1 MSTAAILP
9 LEKRVIPL
17 NNKNGLLK
25 EAPAVHKVWVEARSW
40 TRYETPPDAG
50 EIHLAGALDTWL
62 ATARSISSQLSW
74 VLRLPCNVFWSQLC
88 HDENLTRWLG
98 DVMETFPRE
107 HDRQPWWTEAVREA
121 HKTILQ
127 KLFLVHVRLC
137 TYKESNKDFFSP
149 EYWGELL
156 YEKCLLGLPRLLDI
170 CVLFFPCNKSIT
182 AKMVGNV
189 LKQQPL
195 FYNDLVES
203 SLTMLAALDSCQ
215 EQFQLLAMSQPHLTE
230 LASFLEMISYC
241 LDISVSLH
249 SLVSVYPAACDVL
262 HQTGLDVS
270 LGGFYSQVLI
280 PLTNLI
286 QKYNSAGCLS
296 QTETA
301 SQAERVKLARHNILA
316 TLRAGVCQLCLLDS
330 LDLPDRVETFLTLM
344 TSLLSDISLLTDY
357 NNLYPIRAEFE
368 LFEAQQAEV
377 DAVRKNYILDM
388 FNSTLTNG
396 FMVTSGA
403 GGGGGRGGGG
413 GGRGEKEKP
422 EKSPPE
428 SEEMLGACSL
438 AGQPSS
444 VELVS
449 LVSGVR
455 DLLPHL
461 GEGFVERVLLEFNY
475 KADLAINAL
484 LEDNLPSHLRSL
496 DQAMPRQEEKPPSPP
511 PAIRSV
517 YDEDEFDVF
526 SRAEVD
532 MTRIHRG
539 KKNIAKDANKL
550 LEDKADLVGM
560 KDRFDRLGI
569 VEDIE
574 IVARLTAEVDLGNE
588 YEYDDEYDDTYDDI
602 AVGEQEPDAQD
613 EHGRGFVLPVALG
626 GGKVTNTRG
635 PVEESEE
642 EEDEAGDV
650 KSKMNFVRNPE
661 EVRQEKERKRQ
672 EKISK
677 NRSHNTPPNRDVVGK
692 AKGQGQE
699 KQVLINRA
707 RKNAN
712 KGKGHRNAAD
722 RKSAKGMF

>member
-1 MSTAAILP
+1 MATGPILP
-9 LEKRVIPL
+9 LEKRVIPV
-17 NNKNGLLK
+17 NNKNGHLK
-25 EAPAVHKVWVEARSW
+25 DAPAVHKVWVEARTW

-50 EIHLAGALDTWL
+50 EINLPGAVDSWL
-62 ATARSISSQLSW
+62 VTTRAISSQLSW
-74 VLRLPCNVFWSQLC
+74 LLRLPCNVFWSQLC
-88 HDENLTRWLG
+88 HDENLTRWLA

-107 HDRQPWWTEAVREA
+107 HDRQAWWTERVREA

-137 TYKESNKDFFSP
+137 TYKESNRDFFSP

-195 FYNDLVES
+195 FYNDLVEC

-215 EQFQLLAMSQPHLTE
+215 EQFQLLSMSQPHMTE
-230 LASFLEMISYC
+230 LASFLEMINYT
-241 LDISVSLH
+241 LDISVSLQ
-249 SLVSVYPAACDVL
+249 SLVSVYPPACDVL
-262 HQTGLDVS
+262 HQTGLDVK

-280 PLTNLI
+280 PLSSLI
-286 QKYNSAGCLS
+286 EKYSSAGCLTQPETVS
-296 QTETA
+296 Q
-301 SQAERVKLARHNILA
+301 QGRVRLARHNILA
-316 TLRAGVCQLCLLDS
+316 TIRATVCQLCLLDS
-330 LDLPDRVETFLTLM
+330 LDLTDRVETFLTLM
-344 TSLLSDISLLTDY
+344 TSLLSDLSLLTDY

-377 DAVRKNYILDM
+377 DTVRKNYILDM
-388 FNSTLTNG
+388 FNTTHTKG
-396 FMVTSGA
+396 FMMANGA
-403 GGGGGRGGGG
+403 GGGG
-413 GGRGEKEKP
+413 EKEKKHV
-422 EKSPPE
+422 EPPPQ
-428 SEEMLGACSL
+428 SEEMVGACAL
-438 AGQPSS
+438 TDQPTS

-475 KADLAINAL
+475 KVDLAVNAL
-484 LEDNLPSHLRSL
+484 LEDSLPSHLRSL
-496 DQAMPRQEEKPPSPP
+496 DQAMPRQVEKTPSPP

-532 MTRIHRG
+532 KTRIHRG

-550 LEDKADLVGM
+550 LEDKSGLVGL

-574 IVARLTAEVDLGNE
+574 IVARPSAVAVADHGNE
-588 YEYDDEYDDTYDDI
+588 HEYDDEYDDTYDDI

-635 PVEESEE
+635 PVAESEE
-642 EEDEAGDV
+642 EEEEGSDV

-677 NRSHNTPPNRDVVGK
+677 TRSHNTPPNRDVVGK
-692 AKGQGQE
+692 AKGQGQD

>member
-1 MSTAAILP
+1 MATAATLP
-9 LEKRVIPL
+9 LEKRVIPV

-25 EAPAVHKVWVEARSW
+25 DAPAVHKVWVEARTW
-40 TRYETPPDAG
+40 TRYETPPESG
-50 EIHLAGALDTWL
+50 EINLPGAVDSWL
-62 ATARSISSQLSW
+62 ATARGISSQLSW
-74 VLRLPCNVFWSQLC
+74 LLRLPCNVFWSQLC
-88 HDENLTRWLG
+88 HDENLSRWLG
-98 DVMETFPRE
+98 DLMETFPRE
-107 HDRQPWWTEAVREA
+107 HDRQPWWTESVRGA
-121 HKTILQ
+121 HNTILQ

-156 YEKCLLGLPRLLDI
+156 YEKGLLNLPRLLDI
-170 CVLFFPCNKSIT
+170 CVLFSPCNQSIT
-182 AKMVGNV
+182 GKMVGNV

-195 FYNDLVES
+195 FYNDLVEC

-215 EQFQLLAMSQPHLTE
+215 EQFQLLSMSQPHLTE

-249 SLVSVYPAACDVL
+249 SLVSVYPPASDVL
-262 HQTGLDVS
+262 HQTGLDVK
-270 LGGFYSQVLI
+270 LGSFYSQVLI
-280 PLTNLI
+280 PLSSLI
-286 QKYNSAGCLS
+286 QKYSSASCLTPAETVS
-296 QTETA
+296 QLD
-301 SQAERVKLARHNILA
+301 RVKLARHNILA
-316 TLRAGVCQLCLLDS
+316 TIRALVCQLCLLDS
-330 LDLPDRVETFLTLM
+330 LPLSDRVETFLTLM

-377 DAVRKNYILDM
+377 DSVRKNYILDM
-388 FNSTLTNG
+388 FNSTLTKG
-396 FMVTSGA
+396 FMLNSGT
-403 GGGGGRGGGG
+403 GGGGG
-413 GGRGEKEKP
+413 EKEKTR
-422 EKSPPE
+422 KE
-428 SEEMLGACSL
+428 SQPQPREEPGETLGACAVTS
-438 AGQPSS
+438 QPSS

-461 GEGFVERVLLEFNY
+461 GEGFVERVLLEFDY
-475 KADLAINAL
+475 KVDLAVNAL
-484 LEDNLPSHLRSL
+484 LEDSLPSHLRSL
-496 DQAMPRQEEKPPSPP
+496 DQAMPRQAEKAPSPP
-511 PAIRSV
+511 PPVRSV

-526 SRAEVD
+526 NRTDVD

-539 KKNIAKDANKL
+539 KKNIARNANKL
-550 LEDKADLVGM
+550 LEEKADLVGL

-574 IVARLTAEVDLGNE
+574 IVARPSAEAADLVNE

-626 GGKVTNTRG
+626 GGKVG
-635 PVEESEE
+635 QMKAPVDESEE
-642 EEDEAGDV
+642 EEEEAGDV

-672 EKISK
+672 EKISR

-692 AKGQGQE
+692 AKGQGQD

-722 RKSAKGMF
+722 RKAAKGIF